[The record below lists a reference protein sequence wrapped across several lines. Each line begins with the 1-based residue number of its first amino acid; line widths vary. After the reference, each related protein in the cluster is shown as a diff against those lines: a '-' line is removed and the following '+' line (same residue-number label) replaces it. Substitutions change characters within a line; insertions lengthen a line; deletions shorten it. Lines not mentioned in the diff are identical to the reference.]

1 MAELIVVSGPPG
13 AGKSTVARLLA
24 ETSSPSVLVVG
35 DAFFGFLRAGYV
47 DPWRADA
54 AAQNETVIRAAA
66 TAAGAFVAGGYATIY
81 DGVIGP
87 WLIEAFARA
96 ANVAR
101 LHYVILLPDEERC
114 VRRALARSEED
125 SLRDVDAIRQLHR
138 EFSRAEI
145 DPRHV
150 LTSDSDDPKETVEQI
165 RHAIDGG
172 SMLYQDP

>member
-24 ETSSPSVLVVG
+24 ETSSPSALVVG

-47 DPWRADA
+47 EPWRAEA

-96 ANVAR
+96 ANVRR
-101 LHYVILLPDEERC
+101 LHYVILLPAEERC
-114 VRRALARSEED
+114 VRRALARSED
-125 SLRDVDAIRQLHR
+125 SLRDADAIRQLHR
-138 EFSRAEI
+138 EFSGAEI
-145 DPRHV
+145 DPRQV
-150 LTSDSDDPKETVEQI
+150 LTSDSDDPTETVEQI
-165 RHAIDGG
+165 RHAVHRG
-172 SMLYQDP
+172 SLLYQAP